1 MSSTLEF
8 KKVESIFYVYV
19 HKRKTDG
26 SVFYVGKGT
35 GERASDNSPRN
46 IWWSRIV
53 KKSNGYE
60 FEIVYNNLT
69 EQEAFKKEQELI
81 LEIGLD
87 NLCNI
92 TKGGS
97 GGDTLSRNPNLKEIG
112 RKISTQCTG
121 DLNPNKGMG
130 YYKHWINKYGIEEA
144 NKKLEELKKKARSTP
159 RKKRIIVYKSWE
171 EKLKEKYG
179 DDWEEKYN
187 EINNKIRE
195 EYFMRPKITCE
206 ICNKEFHRNAF
217 PSHKRSNKCAKNK

>member
-35 GERASDNSPRN
+35 GDRASDNSSRN

-53 KKSNGYE
+53 EKSNGYE
-60 FEIVYNNLT
+60 FEIVYDNLT

-81 LEIGLD
+81 LEFGLD

-112 RKISTQCTG
+112 KKISTQCTG
-121 DLNPNKGMG
+121 DLNPNWKMG
-130 YYKHWINKYGIEEA
+130 YYKHWINTYGIEEA
-144 NKKLEELKKKARSTP
+144 NKKLENLKKKLRGIP
-159 RKKRIIVYKSWE
+159 RKKRIISYKPWK

-179 DDWEEKYN
+179 DNWEEKYDK
-187 EINNKIRE
+187 INNKIRE
-195 EYFMRPKITCE
+195 LYFTRSRITCE

-217 PSHKRSNKCAKNK
+217 PSHKRSNKCTKNK